1 MQDYIKRFLIAGIMA
16 LCVSLLFLGGK
27 HSQASMLDS
36 SSNKAQWIWPADG
49 IISDT
54 YGTRQGKH
62 KGLDIAGELNS
73 PVFAVEDGVV
83 EKSYYSDS
91 YGNVLFIKHPSD
103 YVTVYAHLNSRIA
116 VEGQNV
122 KKGEVIGKMGET
134 GQATGVHLHF
144 EAHHREWTFEKKY
157 ALDPEWLLGSAKIG
171 EAVQAGSNKSGETVL
186 EVSTRL
192 ASREESAKQPPSQVL
207 SQSVPPNKPEMDYL
221 VKKGDTLWSIAE
233 KFHMTI
239 REIQQRNQLIG
250 TILYQGQKLSVDNA
264 IRNQYAIKKGDTL
277 TSISSE
283 YHLSVER
290 IKAYNNLSAD
300 LIVPG
305 QTLLLPAPE

>member
-1 MQDYIKRFLIAGIMA
+1 MQDYIKRFLIAAIMA

-36 SSNKAQWIWPADG
+36 NQWIWPADG

-54 YGTRQGKH
+54 FGTRQGKH

-83 EKSYYSDS
+83 EKSYYSDT
-91 YGNVLFIKHPSD
+91 YGNVVFIKHPSD
-103 YVTVYAHLNSRIA
+103 YVTVYAHLSSRLA
-116 VEGQNV
+116 AEGQSV
-122 KKGEVIGKMGET
+122 KKGEMIGKMGRT

-157 ALDPEWLLGSAKIG
+157 ALDPEWLLGSAKMG
-171 EAVQAGSNKSGETVL
+171 EAVQAGPSKNREAVL
-186 EVSTRL
+186 EASTRL
-192 ASREESAKQPPSQVL
+192 AAREESAKQPSSPALNQAQTSN
-207 SQSVPPNKPEMDYL
+207 SPEMDYW

-233 KFHMTI
+233 KFHMTVG
-239 REIQQRNQLIG
+239 EIQQRNQLMG
-250 TILYQGQKLSVDNA
+250 TTLFQGKKIRVANA
-264 IRNQYAIKKGDTL
+264 IKNQYTVKRGDTL
-277 TSISSE
+277 TAISAQF
-283 YHLSVER
+283 HLSIEQ
-290 IKAYNNLSAD
+290 IKTFNNLSAD

-305 QTLLLPAPE
+305 QVLLLPAPD